1 MKKVIFGLA
10 VVAAATF
17 GVYNAN
23 TNNAIAQLSDLQLD
37 EIETL
42 ADGEPGFIGK
52 GEECP
57 SGHIVYSDGR
67 PRYFRFIIECIGD
80 NPSNCVP
87 SDKLE
92 DLMKER

>member
-10 VVAAATF
+10 VVAAAAF
-17 GVYNAN
+17 GAYTANMDNAV
-23 TNNAIAQLSDLQLD
+23 AQMSDLQMD

-52 GEECP
+52 GEERP
-57 SGHIVYSDGR
+57 SGHIIYSEGR
-67 PRYFRFIIECIGD
+67 PRYFRFIIECLGD

-87 SDKLE
+87 CNKVE
-92 DLMKER
+92 ELMKEQ